1 MKKIILL
8 TAIAAGLMGCS
19 KGTYKPVAS
28 TASLITAQWYYTL
41 DSTQT
46 YSNGTPQQ
54 LSVKQYAHT
63 DYVTFNADKTGIA
76 YVSSSGSKYSFTYTI
91 AGNNIILSYPSQ
103 TILGTTTPA
112 YSQSAVIRKVN
123 ANSLEL
129 YFDNSTVSS
138 GVTIRVTE
146 ASYFGR

>member
-1 MKKIILL
+1 MKKLILL
-8 TAIAAGLMGCS
+8 IAVAAGFMGCS
-19 KGTYKPVAS
+19 KGTYKPVAT
-28 TASLITAQWYYTL
+28 TASLITGQWYYTL

-63 DYVTFNADKTGIA
+63 DYVTFNTSNTGTA
-76 YVSSSGSKYSFTYTI
+76 YVSSSGSKYSFTYTLS
-91 AGNNIILSYPSQ
+91 GNNITLNYPSQ

-112 YSQSAVIRKVN
+112 YSQNAVIKELN
-123 ANSLEL
+123 ANTLEL
-129 YFDNSTVSS
+129 YFDNSTVTS

-146 ASYFGR
+146 ASYFGK